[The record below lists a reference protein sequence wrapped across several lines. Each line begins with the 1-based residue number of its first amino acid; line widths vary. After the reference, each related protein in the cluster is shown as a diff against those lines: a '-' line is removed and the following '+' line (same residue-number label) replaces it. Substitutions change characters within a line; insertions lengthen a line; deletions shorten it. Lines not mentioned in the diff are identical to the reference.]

1 MPDSFLCGH
10 LDDVEFDFESPV
22 ISIRQD
28 LRCTKYRGVL
38 LTIVRSLG
46 HSAVFLIGGKTKD
59 VEPVALFVRSGD
71 VVIMGGESR
80 LFMHGVPRI
89 IEHSL
94 PKELVNAASTASQRA
109 VIAYLNDSRININ
122 VRQVLKENQ
131 EFPDQPVK

>member
-1 MPDSFLCGH
+1 M
-10 LDDVEFDFESPV
+10 
-22 ISIRQD
+22 
-28 LRCTKYRGVL
+28 
-38 LTIVRSLG
+38 
-46 HSAVFLIGGKTKD
+46 FLIGGKTKD

-89 IEHSL
+89 VEHTL
-94 PKELVNAASTASQRA
+94 HKELVDVASTPSQRA
-109 VIAYLNDSRININ
+109 VIEYLSDSRININ